1 MNISELVYESLIGEL
16 VDSIKDVPNAFEPGS
31 YCESQYRQ
39 VLEAYE
45 RLRGRLG
52 VADED
57 PSPPNLAQRRL
68 LLRLAG
74 LHVALGEAVTAHGLI
89 LGPDQDIVG
98 LAVDALK
105 YHRTAGIFVVHRVYL
120 LKIRKWS
127 LILS

>member
-16 VDSIKDVPNAFEPGS
+16 VDPIKDVPNAFEPGS

-57 PSPPNLAQRRL
+57 PDVEIIIDSLLEIQRKL
-68 LLRLAG
+68 CMEMFD
-74 LHVALGEAVTAHGLI
+74 LGCI
-89 LGPDQDIVG
+89 I
-98 LAVDALK
+98 
-105 YHRTAGIFVVHRVYL
+105 
-120 LKIRKWS
+120 
-127 LILS
+127 